1 LGSFFYLHFADE
13 PGLAVAQAPEDVDLG
28 NRLLEEG
35 EVTDWKVLNFVLD
48 EGVQVDYLANSFAFR
63 LCSQKLRD
71 VIDGNSAKEDVVQ
84 WLPAVVTGVD
94 GVEMVHWVLH
104 FPDPPE
110 VLNVSKTLMAG
121 PVIVKACLD
130 AALVAGH
137 QVFGFPNES
146 VRLIV
151 AGDVRRAIERTGCTG
166 MAFSRVPMA

>member
-1 LGSFFYLHFADE
+1 MSTIATATNANVDRPFSWGGFFYLHFADE
-13 PGLAVAQAPEDVDLG
+13 PGLAVAQAPDDVDLG
-28 NRLLEEG
+28 NRLLAGG

-104 FPDPPE
+104 FPDPPA
-110 VLNVSKTLMAG
+110 VLNVSKSLMA
-121 PVIVKACLD
+121 
-130 AALVAGH
+130 
-137 QVFGFPNES
+137 
-146 VRLIV
+146 
-151 AGDVRRAIERTGCTG
+151 
-166 MAFSRVPMA
+166 